1 MTRKVYK
8 SAMGKPV
15 DLGSLILQNEGV
27 RAVGNMNVN
36 ARGDQLNSDNRV
48 IETKN
53 QRVQKQH
60 QKQCF

>member
-1 MTRKVYK
+1 
-8 SAMGKPV
+8 MGKPV